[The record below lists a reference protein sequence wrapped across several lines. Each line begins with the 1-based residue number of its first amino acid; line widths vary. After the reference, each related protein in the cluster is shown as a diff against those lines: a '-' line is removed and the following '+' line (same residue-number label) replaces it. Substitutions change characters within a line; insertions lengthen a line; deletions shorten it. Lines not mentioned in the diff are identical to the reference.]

1 MWMPQDQ
8 AKPLDGRVA
17 IVTGAGRGLGREYA
31 LFLASL
37 GAAVVVNDLAR
48 GDEVVAEIVAAG
60 GRATAHQG
68 DISRWDV
75 ARAMVDTALHTFG
88 ALDVLVNNAGLLRVS
103 PVRGLTEEDW
113 DRMLAANLMA
123 TVAPIRAAMT
133 YWGSEAD
140 AGRPRKASL
149 INTTSETALMG
160 YPGRAAYGAGK
171 AGVANLTVSLAI
183 ELAEIGVR
191 VNAVAPRARTEMT
204 QQTEQVRQM
213 MARPADAGAL
223 DVWDARHVAP
233 LVGYLALPDC
243 PVTGEIFQAAG
254 GEITRYYGWR
264 RGPSITTTEPWTL
277 EDMLRRIPTIVGD
290 PEEGGDGALRASM
303 AAALR

>member
-1 MWMPQDQ
+1 MSD
-8 AKPLDGRVA
+8 ADPLSGRVA
-17 IVTGAGRGLGREYA
+17 VVTGAGRGLGRGYA
-31 LFLASL
+31 LLLASL

-48 GDEVVAEIVAAG
+48 SGDVVDEIKGAG
-60 GRATAHQG
+60 GQAAAHDG
-68 DISRWDV
+68 DISRWDI
-75 ARAMVDTALHTFG
+75 AREMIDTAVETFG

-103 PVRGLTEEDW
+103 SVRGLTEEDW

-123 TVAPIRAAMT
+123 TVAPIRAAIA
-133 YWGSEAD
+133 YWGKEAD

-171 AGVANLTVSLAI
+171 AGVANLTVSLAT

-191 VNAVAPRARTEMT
+191 VNAVAPRARTEMS

-213 MARPADAGAL
+213 MAPPSDAGAL
-223 DVWDARHVAP
+223 DTWDPRHVAP
-233 LVGYLALPDC
+233 LVAYLALADC
-243 PVTGEIFQAAG
+243 PLTGEVFQAAG

-264 RGPSITTTEPWTL
+264 RGPQITSTRPWTL
-277 EDMLRRIPTIVGD
+277 DDMLERIPTMVED
-290 PEEGGDGALRASM
+290 HEEGGDAALRAQM